1 MPDTHFDILKILS
14 TGAKALGAGAESESR
29 WEIPTIHPDPID
41 LAVGMPVPEGIPMD
55 SMADHI
61 SQVLCSGRYSEMEYE
76 YGRGKADLRELL
88 NDSIHGFT
96 SLPQTPDNFILF
108 NGSSGCMES
117 FCATFIDPGDI
128 VLVEGPSFSG
138 TVETIL
144 KYQGRIIEIP
154 LSEEGISVEVIENI
168 VQNSL
173 KNRDV
178 VKAIYTID
186 DFHNP
191 TGLTM
196 SESNRRA
203 IGQLALDN
211 GIMILEDSTYSGLF
225 FDESPPP
232 DIYALNEGEGVMRMG
247 TFSKTIATGLR
258 LGWLQGSDGAIDA
271 VRKSRSD
278 MGNAPFIQTAV
289 ASFIESSEYSRHVKK
304 MRSLYKS
311 QCSALA
317 DSLLQYCSDYLEFIE
332 PKGGFFLWPKIKN
345 VDSELLTK
353 SAAEEGLIFPD
364 GSLFYQDRSLHQNH
378 IRLAFSGNSPKR
390 LDEVGLRLRRA
401 FEKLL
406 D

>member
-1 MPDTHFDILKILS
+1 
-14 TGAKALGAGAESESR
+14 
-29 WEIPTIHPDPID
+29 
-41 LAVGMPVPEGIPMD
+41 
-55 SMADHI
+55 
-61 SQVLCSGRYSEMEYE
+61 
-76 YGRGKADLRELL
+76 
-88 NDSIHGFT
+88 
-96 SLPQTPDNFILF
+96 
-108 NGSSGCMES
+108 
-117 FCATFIDPGDI
+117 
-128 VLVEGPSFSG
+128 
-138 TVETIL
+138 
-144 KYQGRIIEIP
+144 
-154 LSEEGISVEVIENI
+154 
-168 VQNSL
+168 
-173 KNRDV
+173 
-178 VKAIYTID
+178 
-186 DFHNP
+186 
-191 TGLTM
+191 
-196 SESNRRA
+196 
-203 IGQLALDN
+203 
-211 GIMILEDSTYSGLF
+211 
-225 FDESPPP
+225 
-232 DIYALNEGEGVMRMG
+232 MRMG

-317 DSLLQYCSDYLEFIE
+317 DSLLQHCSDYLEFIE

-390 LDEVGLRLRRA
+390 LNEVGLRLRRA